1 LQNLSNQLHDINP
14 GLGPDV
20 GGGGSNGFG
29 NRVFWTVALPA
40 NDAEFNLS
48 KGIAELHVS
57 HLVDQLDYP
66 NYAATVSR
74 DWQTGYGNATLSID
88 IEWKGP
94 VTRTVDVA
102 NADNGFAG
110 HFLENQAAVSWSVR
124 TDSGWDKG
132 FRFVGNPSNKT
143 ISNGLVPDSFF
154 AQVGKEQNG
163 IFFAS
168 APASATMQTG
178 TGGAQAV
185 STVAVPPPPVA
196 SGMPAIVSVPVSQPA
211 APIFA
216 GISSNSAAS
225 PPGLTQTTELSSWIG
240 GMSVRKLHHQVLDQV
255 FASLD
260 DSTVWKMF

>member
-1 LQNLSNQLHDINP
+1 MQNLSNQLHDINP

-66 NYAATVSR
+66 NYAATVGP
-74 DWQTGYGNATLSID
+74 DWQTGYGNATLSIS

-94 VTRTVDVA
+94 VTRTVDAA
-102 NADNGFAG
+102 NTDNGFAG
-110 HFLENQAAVSWSVR
+110 HFLENQATVSWSVR

-132 FRFVGNPSNKT
+132 FRYVGNPSNKT
-143 ISNGLVPDSFF
+143 VSNALVPDSFF
-154 AQVGKEQNG
+154 AQIGTEQNG

-168 APASATMQTG
+168 VPASATRQAG
-178 TGGAQAV
+178 IGGAQTGF
-185 STVAVPPPPVA
+185 TVAVPLPPVA
-196 SGMPAIVSVPVSQPA
+196 SGMPATVSVPVSQPA

-216 GISSNSAAS
+216 GWSNSAAS
-225 PPGLTQTTELSSWIG
+225 SPGLTQTTELSSWIG
-240 GMSVRKLHHQVLDQV
+240 GMSVRTLHHQVLDQV
-255 FASLD
+255 FANLD
-260 DSTVWKMF
+260 DSAVWKML